1 MEDMRI
7 LDIKDLEDVAGG
19 ATLNEQM
26 TADEKAHL
34 ENLKLRLKDAT
45 IDYASG
51 NISKA
56 EYDAA
61 KNELLD
67 YTTKMCKKY
76 NCW

>member
-7 LDIKDLEDVAGG
+7 LDFEELEAIAGG

-34 ENLKLRLKDAT
+34 KELEMRLKDAT
-45 IDYASG
+45 LDYAG
-51 NISKA
+51 GKISKD
-56 EYDAA
+56 EYNAA
-61 KNELLD
+61 KNELMN
-67 YTTKMCKKY
+67 YTTQMCKKY

>member
-7 LDIKDLEDVAGG
+7 LDFEELEAIAGG

-34 ENLKLRLKDAT
+34 KELEMRLKDAT
-45 IDYASG
+45 LDFASG
-51 NISKA
+51 KISKA
-56 EYDAA
+56 EYEAA
-61 KNELLD
+61 KKELMD

-76 NCW
+76 KCW